1 MKLYPTIG
9 LEIHAELLTNSKVFC
24 TCSAEFGGE
33 PNSRCCPVCSGLPG
47 TLPVL
52 NAKAVEYIIKA
63 GYIMNCEIS
72 RFTKWDRKNY
82 FYPDLPKA
90 YQISQMPRPVC
101 LGGHVDVTVDGEQK
115 TMRINRIHLEEDAGK
130 LVHDDIER
138 VSLADYNRCGIPLI
152 EIVTEPD
159 FHSAAEVIAFFEK
172 IRLMLQYAGVC
183 DGKLEQGS
191 MRCDVNI

>member
-1 MKLYPTIG
+1 
-9 LEIHAELLTNSKVFC
+9 
-24 TCSAEFGGE
+24 
-33 PNSRCCPVCSGLPG
+33 
-47 TLPVL
+47 
-52 NAKAVEYIIKA
+52 
-63 GYIMNCEIS
+63 MNCEIS

-101 LGGHVDVTVDGEQK
+101 LGGHVDLTVDGEQK

-191 MRCDVNI
+191 MRCDVNISLAEKDSDKLGTRT